1 MKVIGNILWAV
12 LKRVRLFTDSTLGR
26 ADLALVRRATW
37 NRLMVPMGPS
47 YVAGRC
53 RREPKKCRRR

>member
-26 ADLALVRRATW
+26 ADLALVAWRLNNVVVYSDASHHRRGAAAHRFAT
-37 NRLMVPMGPS
+37 
-47 YVAGRC
+47 
-53 RREPKKCRRR
+53 